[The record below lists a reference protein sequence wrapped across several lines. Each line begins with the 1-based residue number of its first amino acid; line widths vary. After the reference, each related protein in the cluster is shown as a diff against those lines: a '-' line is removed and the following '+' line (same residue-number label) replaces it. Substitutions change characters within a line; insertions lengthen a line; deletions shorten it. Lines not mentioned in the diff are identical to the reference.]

1 MGFTMSQVKRKAPSK
16 QDDIKSCY
24 HTVYSNDLLTD
35 NIKYAIWQYCNYR
48 FTKRN
53 RGRFS
58 STVLDSMI
66 QELLNKTCYIEY
78 KDLSFSDVN
87 KNENEIL
94 HHIKRAIYFGATRSL
109 YYEQADD
116 YNINSLENLTIDLN
130 PPCKERLTT
139 DEVKDY
145 FKDLFI

>member
-1 MGFTMSQVKRKAPSK
+1 MAFTMSHINRKAPSK

-24 HTVYSNDLLTD
+24 RAVYGNDLLTD
-35 NIKYAIWQYCNYR
+35 NLKYAIWQYCNYR

-58 STVLDSMI
+58 ASIIETMVE
-66 QELLNKTCYIEY
+66 ELLTKTCYIEY
-78 KDLSFSDVN
+78 KDLSFSDVT

-94 HHIKRAIYFGATRSL
+94 HHIKRAIYYGATRSL
-109 YYEQADD
+109 YYEQADE
-116 YNINSLENLTIDLN
+116 YNMRGFENLKIDLN
-130 PPCKERLTT
+130 PPCRERLTT